1 MYSKI
6 LRSSLTIVKIPNRS
20 QEISSVQSFTR
31 SSINCETTRTLS
43 QEAKY
48 KRMPGDTAAAFVDFS
63 FETITEMIEKT
74 CEYHAEN
81 PMFGTKK
88 GPQFEWMT
96 YKEFYSIVGKTRNVL
111 RQLGLKK
118 NDKVSIIS
126 NNRWEWASIVYS
138 TMGVGGQIVP
148 MYEAQLEEDWKYIT
162 RTPRASSSS
171 SLPRRSTNK

>member
-1 MYSKI
+1 
-6 LRSSLTIVKIPNRS
+6 
-20 QEISSVQSFTR
+20 
-31 SSINCETTRTLS
+31 
-43 QEAKY
+43 
-48 KRMPGDTAAAFVDFS
+48 MPGDTAAAFVDFS

-148 MYEAQLEEDWKYIT
+148 MYEAQLEEDWKYIIQD
-162 RTPRASSSS
+162 SESK
-171 SLPRRSTNK
+171 LLVVSTEKIYEQVKDYPGKIGKIEHILCFDAPEEQPHSYKG